1 MRSYS
6 VSLFLGSVD
15 SKSGKSYT
23 KSDLRAAI
31 LSFQSSP
38 DVKRW
43 PPEGFFTVRITATD
57 FVSPPDYYESG
68 WEVVAIRY
76 PRPYTDADITLPLE
90 EVIFDW
96 MDALAEY
103 LSGKFNQNRICVM
116 DSKRVTMFER
126 IQKGS
131 KEQIIHHR

>member
-43 PPEGFFTVRITATD
+43 PPEGFFPVRITETE
-57 FVSPPDYYESG
+57 FVSPPDYHEGG
-68 WEVVAIRY
+68 WEVTAIQY
-76 PRPYTDADITLPLE
+76 PRSLANRQ
-90 EVIFDW
+90 VIFDW

-116 DSKRVTMFER
+116 DSERVTMFER
-126 IQKGS
+126 VHEGF
-131 KEQIIHHR
+131 KEQIIQHR